1 MNMDLKVNISPALTF
16 SWMKINDDHIKLE
29 TGELGILDSKADI
42 PEGISVSKGDHDWS
56 KVKAGCGKDVAA
68 LISDV
73 KGDIPL
79 FETAKDKSYSKPLV
93 LRLKATAAG
102 VYKAVV
108 KLAPGSEL
116 TVIEHTDSDIPE
128 GFAAV
133 SVKYILGEGAKL
145 TLVKTQTLGDK
156 FIYIDDM
163 GSELADNAVFEAYR
177 TDLGALK
184 AYQGCNSELTG
195 EASSFKVLGSY
206 YLRGSQ
212 LLDFNYIASHDGK
225 MTESD
230 MRFNGVLKD
239 ESMKTFRGTLDFK
252 SGCSGAV
259 GAEYED
265 VMLLTDGVGT
275 RSLPIILCGE
285 EDVVGEHGASVGQI
299 PDVVLFYLMS
309 RGFSR
314 EACENML
321 INSRL
326 NTTISKISDEEIKK
340 IILDYLKNKLD
351 LWSIDE
357 E

>member
-1 MNMDLKVNISPALTF
+1 MRSDGYLTVVAV
-16 SWMKINDDHIKLE
+16 
-29 TGELGILDSKADI
+29 GELMPYVLDAVIRQSLVVAVGSVSYGAVKTGTGYHEHVRTWSCSELELTRRHTALMHH
-42 PEGISVSKGDHDWS
+42 ISVLSREYSRSRAHS
-56 KVKAGCGKDVAA
+56 ADVAVEVRSCNSGIESLSA
-68 LISDV
+68 AHRESGNSGIIPACLYGVILLH
-73 KGDIPL
+73 KGHD
-79 FETAKDKSYSKPLV
+79 
-93 LRLKATAAG
+93 
-102 VYKAVV
+102 
-108 KLAPGSEL
+108 
-116 TVIEHTDSDIPE
+116 
-128 GFAAV
+128 
-133 SVKYILGEGAKL
+133 
-145 TLVKTQTLGDK
+145 
-156 FIYIDDM
+156 
-163 GSELADNAVFEAYR
+163 AVFEVFR

>member
-1 MNMDLKVNISPALTF
+1 MNMDITINVSPALTF
-16 SWMKINDDHIKLE
+16 SWLNINDDQIKLE
-29 TGELGILDSKADI
+29 TGELGLLDSRAEI
-42 PEGISVSKGDHDWS
+42 PEGIKVSSDDGSWS
-56 KVKAGCGKDVAA
+56 AVKAGCGKDSAA

-73 KGDIPL
+73 KGEIPM
-79 FETAKDKSYSKPLV
+79 FETEKDKSYSKPLI
-93 LRLKATAAG
+93 LRLKATGAG

-116 TVIEHTDSDIPE
+116 TLIEHTDSDIDE

-133 SVKYILGEGAKL
+133 SVKYILGAGAKL
-145 TLVKTQTLGDK
+145 TLVKSQILGDK

-163 GSELADNAVFEAYR
+163 GSELADNAVFEVFR

-184 AYQGCNSELTG
+184 AYLGCNSELAG
-195 EASSFKVLGSY
+195 EEASFSALGSY

-212 LLDFNYIASHDGK
+212 LLDYNYIAVHDGK
-225 MTESD
+225 KTESD

-239 ESMKTFRGTLDFK
+239 ESVKTFRGTLDFR

-259 GAEYED
+259 GAENED
-265 VMLLTDGVGT
+265 VMLLTDGVVT

-299 PDVVLFYLMS
+299 ADDILFYLMS

-314 EACENML
+314 EACEKML

-326 NTTISKISDEEIKK
+326 NTTVSRISDEGIRE

-351 LWSIDE
+351 LRSIDE